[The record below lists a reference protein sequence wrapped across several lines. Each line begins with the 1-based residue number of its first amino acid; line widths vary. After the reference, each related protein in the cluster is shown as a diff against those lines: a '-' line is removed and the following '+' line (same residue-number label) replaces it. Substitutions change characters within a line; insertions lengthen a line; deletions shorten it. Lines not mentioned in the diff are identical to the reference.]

1 MASEKG
7 VERAFWMVVFLLLVV
22 CFGWVFDFLF
32 MFFLFMGV
40 VFYV

>member
-7 VERAFWMVVFLLLVV
+7 IERAFWMVVFLLLVV
-22 CFGWVFDFLF
+22 CFGWVFGFLF